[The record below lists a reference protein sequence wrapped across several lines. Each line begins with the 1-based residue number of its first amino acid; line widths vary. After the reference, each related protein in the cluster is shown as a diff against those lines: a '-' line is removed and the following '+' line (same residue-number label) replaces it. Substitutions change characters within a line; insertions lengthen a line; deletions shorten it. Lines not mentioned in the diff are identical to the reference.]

1 MWKQNDV
8 QSMLKDRKK
17 ELNQKNKNK
26 RFDNYLEQLKK
37 FKNDKKKLNIEDY
50 NLLRNCL
57 SAAHSTDS
65 PIDRKKCTHKTIKGT
80 VCKKYAIK
88 IKGIFTFIMI

>member
-1 MWKQNDV
+1 MFYGECMWKQNDV

-37 FKNDKKKLNIEDY
+37 FKNDKKN
-50 NLLRNCL
+50 
-57 SAAHSTDS
+57 
-65 PIDRKKCTHKTIKGT
+65 
-80 VCKKYAIK
+80 
-88 IKGIFTFIMI
+88 

>member
-37 FKNDKKKLNIEDY
+37 FKNDKKKKLNIEDY

-65 PIDRKKCTHKTIKGT
+65 NRP
-80 VCKKYAIK
+80 
-88 IKGIFTFIMI
+88 

>member
-1 MWKQNDV
+1 MFYGECMWKQNDV

-37 FKNDKKKLNIEDY
+37 SLKTIKKKLNIEDY

-65 PIDRKKCTHKTIKGT
+65 NRP
-80 VCKKYAIK
+80 
-88 IKGIFTFIMI
+88 

>member
-1 MWKQNDV
+1 MFYGECMWKQNDV

-37 FKNDKKKLNIEDY
+37 FKNDKKKNFEY
-50 NLLRNCL
+50 
-57 SAAHSTDS
+57 
-65 PIDRKKCTHKTIKGT
+65 
-80 VCKKYAIK
+80 
-88 IKGIFTFIMI
+88 